1 MNKNL
6 KLSVVALSLLL
17 IVMSVGY
24 AAYSVV
30 LTITGTSTISASA
43 WDVHFENIGAGVNDT
58 VLKMVT
64 PTTAPTISADKH
76 DVTFA
81 VTLNVGEEYAFIVD
95 DKNAGTIEAYLDT
108 YNVVVDG
115 TTYNSNKWNN
125 NYLSYAAVWTD
136 TGVSFAQGNTLAAGA
151 SRNVTVTVRY
161 EQPETSSDLPSTD
174 ATHTFVVHLNW
185 IQGNYLKSGELLA
198 KTNTINFDAGAY
210 TLSET
215 SRSITNGNSVGTLP
229 TVSGIPDGYGLAGWY
244 TDNTYTTKVTED
256 TIPTGSTTYYAKITT
271 AYKDTVLN
279 GANPAVATDM
289 VPVTIANDGTV
300 TYANI
305 YDEWYNYTNKTWANA
320 AKLIASPSKTY
331 KAGDTISEAD
341 IETYLVWI
349 PRYKYELWNVGVS
362 DVTSSQV
369 PKTIPVTFESST
381 TAKSTGSTDGTY
393 LTHPA
398 FTWGST
404 ELNGIWVSKFEVTGS
419 ISAVTSKPK
428 INPLVGERVGGFWN
442 ALKAY
447 DTKDLSH
454 MMKNTEWG
462 AVAYLTTS
470 IYGKNS
476 EVYINNDSNRI
487 TGCGGTTAS
496 AASTTS
502 CTNAYASVTNY
513 PQSTTGNISGIFDM
527 SGGALEYMA
536 AYRSGSVGTSSLT
549 VDTINANSNYFDIY
563 NSSSTGTS
571 YNYRILGDATGEMG
585 PITSLVSSWYHDYA
599 NFVSASGPW
608 FWRGGYYDDT
618 NRAGMFFFWGYEGRT
633 DLVGGSRM
641 VLSPE

>member
-1 MNKNL
+1 MNKKL

-30 LTITGTSTISASA
+30 LTITGTSTISAST

-58 VLKMVT
+58 VLKMAT

-81 VTLNVGEEYAFIVD
+81 VTLNVGEEYAFTVD
-95 DKNAGTIEAYLDT
+95 VKNAGTIEAYLDT

-125 NYLSYAAVWTD
+125 NYLSYAAVWTH
-136 TGVSFAQGNTLAAGA
+136 TGASFAQGDTLASGA

-161 EQPETSSDLPSTD
+161 EQPVTSSDLPSTD
-174 ATHTFVVHLNW
+174 ATHTFVMHLNW
-185 IQGNYLKSGELLA
+185 IQGNYFTSGQ
-198 KTNTINFDAGAY
+198 
-210 TLSET
+210 
-215 SRSITNGNSVGTLP
+215 SITTSKF
-229 TVSGIPDGYGLAGWY
+229 SPDG
-244 TDNTYTTKVTED
+244 
-256 TIPTGSTTYYAKITT
+256 P

-279 GANPAVATDM
+279 GADPVLGSDM
-289 VPVTIANDGTV
+289 LPVTIANDGVV
-300 TYANI
+300 TYA
-305 YDEWYNYTNKTWANA
+305 DTTTEWYNYENKTWANA
-320 AKLIASPSKTY
+320 VKLIASPSKTY
-331 KAGDTISEAD
+331 KTGDTISEVD

-381 TAKSTGSTDGTY
+381 ATKSTGSTDGTY

-398 FTWGST
+398 FTFGST

-419 ISAVTSKPK
+419 TSAVTSKPK

-462 AVAYLTTS
+462 EVAYLTTS

>member
-1 MNKNL
+1 MNKSTL
-6 KLSVVALSLLL
+6 KLSVLVLSVLL

-30 LTITGTSTISASA
+30 LNITGTSTISAST
-43 WDVHFENIGAGVNDT
+43 WDVHFENIGAGT
-58 VLKMVT
+58 ASTGFTMAT

-81 VTLNVGEEYAFIVD
+81 VTLNVGEEYQFTVD
-95 DKNAGTIEAYLDT
+95 AKNAGTIEAYLDT

-161 EQPETSSDLPSTD
+161 EQPENSSDLPSTD

-185 IQGNYLKSGELLA
+185 IQGNYFTSGQ
-198 KTNTINFDAGAY
+198 
-210 TLSET
+210 
-215 SRSITNGNSVGTLP
+215 SITTSKF
-229 TVSGIPDGYGLAGWY
+229 SPDGS
-244 TDNTYTTKVTED
+244 V
-256 TIPTGSTTYYAKITT
+256 
-271 AYKDTVLN
+271 YKDTVLN
-279 GANPAVATDM
+279 GADPVLGSDM
-289 VPVTIANDGTV
+289 LPVTIANDGVV
-300 TYANI
+300 TYANTST
-305 YDEWYNYTNKTWANA
+305 EWYNYTNKNWANA
-320 AKLIASPSKTY
+320 VKLIASPSKTY
-331 KAGDTISEAD
+331 KTGDTISESD

-349 PRYKYELWNVGVS
+349 PRYKYELWNVGVT

-381 TAKSTGSTDGTY
+381 TTKSTGSTDGTY

-398 FTWGST
+398 FTFGSS

-419 ISAVTSKPK
+419 TSAITSKP
-428 INPLVGERVGGFWN
+428 NVNSLRSTTVGSFWN
-442 ALKAY
+442 ALKSY

-462 AVAYLTTS
+462 AVAYLS
-470 IYGKNS
+470 ASAYGKNS
-476 EVYINNDSNRI
+476 EVYINNDSNYI

-496 AASTTS
+496 AASTSS
-502 CTNAYASVTNY
+502 CTNAYASVTSY

-527 SGGALEYMA
+527 SGGAWEYMA
-536 AYRSGSVGTSSLT
+536 AYRSGTVGSSGLT

-563 NSSSTGTS
+563 NSSSTDTS

-585 PITSLVSSWYHDYA
+585 PITSYNSSWYQDYA
-599 NFVSASGPW
+599 YFVLSSYPW
-608 FWRGGYYDDT
+608 FGRGGLYHDTSHAGVFYFDYYT
-618 NRAGMFFFWGYEGRT
+618 GGAYGYY
-633 DLVGGSRM
+633 GSRL
-641 VLSPE
+641 VLVPEA

>member
-1 MNKNL
+1 MIGVLMNK
-6 KLSVVALSLLL
+6 KFKIGIIVLSLLL
-17 IVMSVGY
+17 IVMSIGY
-24 AAYSVV
+24 ASYAVTLYISGNVSLQASSWSVIFDNV
-30 LTITGTSTISASA
+30 KKGTVESGYKLVDATSEPSI
-43 WDVHFENIGAGVNDT
+43 FN
-58 VLKMVT
+58 
-64 PTTAPTISADKH
+64 DKH
-76 DVTFA
+76 SITFS
-81 VTLNVGEEYAFIVD
+81 VDLNVGEMYQFTVD
-95 DKNAGTIEAYLDT
+95 VKNAGTIKAYLDT
-108 YNVVVDG
+108 YNIIIDG
-115 TTYNSNKWNN
+115 TTYNLNKWNN
-125 NYLSYAAVWTD
+125 EYLSYDAVWTD
-136 TGVSFAQGNTLAAGA
+136 DNSSFAQGDTLDAGG
-151 SRNVTVTVRY
+151 SRNVTVTVKY
-161 EQPETSSDLPSTD
+161 FQPEDSSDLPSKD
-174 ATHTFVVHLNW
+174 ETHTLTLNMNW
-185 IQGNYLKSGELLA
+185 IQGNYFTSGQ
-198 KTNTINFDAGAY
+198 
-210 TLSET
+210 
-215 SRSITNGNSVGTLP
+215 SITTSAFEV
-229 TVSGIPDGYGLAGWY
+229 Y
-244 TDNTYTTKVTED
+244 K
-256 TIPTGSTTYYAKITT
+256 
-271 AYKDTVLN
+271 YKDTVLN
-279 GANPAVATDM
+279 GADPVLATDM
-289 VPVTIANDGTV
+289 LPVTIANDGVV
-300 TYANI
+300 TYA
-305 YDEWYNYTNKTWANA
+305 DTTKEWYNYTNKTWANA
-320 AKLIASPSKTY
+320 VKLIASPSKTY
-331 KAGDTISEAD
+331 KTGDTISEAD

-362 DVTSSQV
+362 DVTSSDV
-369 PKTIPVTFESST
+369 PKTIPITFESKSAT
-381 TAKSTGSTDGTY
+381 KSTGSTDGTY

-398 FTWGST
+398 FTFGTT

-419 ISAVTSKPK
+419 PSAITSKPK

>member
-1 MNKNL
+1 MKTNYKICIVVI
-6 KLSVVALSLLL
+6 SVLL

-30 LTITGTSTISASA
+30 LNITGSSTISAST
-43 WDVHFENIGAGVNDT
+43 WDVHFENIGAGT
-58 VLKMVT
+58 ASTGHTMAT
-64 PTTAPTISADKH
+64 PSTTPTISADKH

-81 VTLNVGEEYAFIVD
+81 VTLNVGEEYAFTVD
-95 DKNAGTIEAYLDT
+95 AQNAGTIEAYLDT

-136 TGVSFAQGNTLAAGA
+136 TGASFAQGDTLAAGA
-151 SRNVTVTVRY
+151 SHNITVTVKY
-161 EQPETSSDLPSTD
+161 SQPDSSTDLPSTD

-185 IQGNYLKSGELLA
+185 IQGNYFTSGQ
-198 KTNTINFDAGAY
+198 
-210 TLSET
+210 
-215 SRSITNGNSVGTLP
+215 SITTSSFDV
-229 TVSGIPDGYGLAGWY
+229 YKY
-244 TDNTYTTKVTED
+244 TE
-256 TIPTGSTTYYAKITT
+256 S
-271 AYKDTVLN
+271 VLN
-279 GANPAVATDM
+279 GADPVLASDM
-289 VPVTIANDGTV
+289 LPVTIANDGVV
-300 TYANI
+300 TYANTST
-305 YDEWYNYTNKTWANA
+305 EWYNYENKNWANA
-320 AKLIASPSKTY
+320 VKLIASPSKTY
-331 KAGDTISEAD
+331 KAGDTISESD
-341 IETYLVWI
+341 IGAYLVWI
-349 PRYKYELWNVGVS
+349 PRYKYELWNVGVT

-398 FTWGST
+398 FTFGSS

-419 ISAVTSKPK
+419 TSAITSKP
-428 INPLVGERVGGFWN
+428 NVNSLRSQTVGSFWN
-442 ALKAY
+442 ALKSY
-447 DTKDLSH
+447 DTKDVSH

-462 AVAYLTTS
+462 AVAYLS
-470 IYGKNS
+470 ASAYGKNS

-536 AYRSGSVGTSSLT
+536 AYMSGQVGSSGLT
-549 VDTINANSNYFDIY
+549 IDTINANSNYFDIY
-563 NSSSTGTS
+563 SSASTETS
-571 YNYRILGDATGEMG
+571 YQYRILGDATGETG
-585 PITSLVSSWYHDYA
+585 PITSYYSSWYQDVA
-599 NFVSASGPW
+599 RFVNNSYPW
-608 FWRGGYYDDT
+608 FARGGYYGAT
-618 NRAGMFFFWGYEGRT
+618 SHAGVFGFA
-633 DLVGGSRM
+633 GSTGA
-641 VLSPE
+641 

>member
-1 MNKNL
+1 MNKKL

-30 LTITGTSTISASA
+30 LTITGTSTISAST

-58 VLKMVT
+58 VLKMAT

-81 VTLNVGEEYAFIVD
+81 VTLNVGEEYAFTVD
-95 DKNAGTIEAYLDT
+95 VKNAGTIEAYLDT

-136 TGVSFAQGNTLAAGA
+136 TGASFAQGDTLASGA

-161 EQPETSSDLPSTD
+161 EQPVTSSDLPSTD
-174 ATHTFVVHLNW
+174 ATHTFVMHLNW
-185 IQGNYLKSGELLA
+185 IQGNYFTSGQ
-198 KTNTINFDAGAY
+198 
-210 TLSET
+210 
-215 SRSITNGNSVGTLP
+215 SITTSKF
-229 TVSGIPDGYGLAGWY
+229 SPDG
-244 TDNTYTTKVTED
+244 
-256 TIPTGSTTYYAKITT
+256 P

-279 GANPAVATDM
+279 GADPVLASDM
-289 VPVTIANDGTV
+289 LPVTIANDGVV
-300 TYANI
+300 TYA
-305 YDEWYNYTNKTWANA
+305 DTSSEWYNYTNKTWANA
-320 AKLIASPSKTY
+320 VKLIASPSKTY
-331 KAGDTISEAD
+331 KTGDTISEAD

-398 FTWGST
+398 FTFGSS

-419 ISAVTSKPK
+419 TSAITSKP
-428 INPLVGERVGGFWN
+428 NVNSLRSQTVGSFWN
-442 ALKAY
+442 ALKSY
-447 DTKDLSH
+447 DTKDVSH
-454 MMKNTEWG
+454 MMKNPEWG
-462 AVAYLTTS
+462 AVAYLS
-470 IYGKNS
+470 ASAYGKNS
-476 EVYINNDSNRI
+476 EVYINNDSNYI

-496 AASTTS
+496 EPATTA
-502 CTNAYASVTNY
+502 CTNAYASVTSY

-527 SGGALEYMA
+527 SGGAFEYMA
-536 AYRSGSVGTSSLT
+536 AYMSGQVGSSGLT
-549 VDTINANSNYFDIY
+549 IDTINANSNYFDIY
-563 NSSSTGTS
+563 NSASTGTS

-585 PITSLVSSWYHDYA
+585 PITSYESSWYQDDA
-599 NFVSASGPW
+599 GFVVSSGPW
-608 FWRGGYYDDT
+608 FGRGGYCS
-618 NRAGMFFFWGYEGRT
+618 RASAAGVFNFAAYAGVVSDVHG
-633 DLVGGSRM
+633 
-641 VLSPE
+641 

>member
-1 MNKNL
+1 MKTNYKICIVV
-6 KLSVVALSLLL
+6 LSVLL
-17 IVMSVGY
+17 IVMSLGY

-30 LTITGTSTISASA
+30 LNITGSSTISAST

-58 VLKMVT
+58 VLKMAT

-76 DVTFA
+76 
-81 VTLNVGEEYAFIVD
+81 
-95 DKNAGTIEAYLDT
+95 AGTIEAYLDT

-136 TGVSFAQGNTLAAGA
+136 TGASFAQGDTLASGA

-161 EQPETSSDLPSTD
+161 EQPVTSSDLPSTD
-174 ATHTFVVHLNW
+174 ATHTFVMHLNW
-185 IQGNYLKSGELLA
+185 IQGNYFTSGQ
-198 KTNTINFDAGAY
+198 
-210 TLSET
+210 
-215 SRSITNGNSVGTLP
+215 SITTSKF
-229 TVSGIPDGYGLAGWY
+229 SPDG
-244 TDNTYTTKVTED
+244 
-256 TIPTGSTTYYAKITT
+256 P

-279 GANPAVATDM
+279 GADPVLGSDM
-289 VPVTIANDGTV
+289 LPVTIANDGVV
-300 TYANI
+300 TYA
-305 YDEWYNYTNKTWANA
+305 DTTTEWYNYENKTWANA
-320 AKLIASPSKTY
+320 VKLIASPSKTY
-331 KAGDTISEAD
+331 KTGDTISEVD

-381 TAKSTGSTDGTY
+381 ATESTGSTDGTY

-404 ELNGIWVSKFEVTGS
+404 ELNGIWVSKFEVTGTT
-419 ISAVTSKPK
+419 SAVTSKPK

-462 AVAYLTTS
+462 EVAYLTTS

>member
-30 LTITGTSTISASA
+30 LTITGTSTISAST

-58 VLKMVT
+58 VLKMAT

-81 VTLNVGEEYAFIVD
+81 VTLNVGEEYAFTVD
-95 DKNAGTIEAYLDT
+95 AKNAGTIEAYLDT

-161 EQPETSSDLPSTD
+161 DQPENSSDLPSTD

-185 IQGNYLKSGELLA
+185 IQGNYFTSGQ
-198 KTNTINFDAGAY
+198 
-210 TLSET
+210 
-215 SRSITNGNSVGTLP
+215 SITTSKF
-229 TVSGIPDGYGLAGWY
+229 SPDGS
-244 TDNTYTTKVTED
+244 V
-256 TIPTGSTTYYAKITT
+256 
-271 AYKDTVLN
+271 YKDTVLN
-279 GANPAVATDM
+279 GADPVLGSDM
-289 VPVTIANDGTV
+289 LPVTIANDGVV
-300 TYANI
+300 TYANTST
-305 YDEWYNYTNKTWANA
+305 EWYNYTNKNWANA
-320 AKLIASPSKTY
+320 VKLIASPSKTY
-331 KAGDTISEAD
+331 KTGDTISESD

-349 PRYKYELWNVGVS
+349 PRYKYELWNVGVT
-362 DVTSSQV
+362 DVTSSDV

-381 TAKSTGSTDGTY
+381 TTKSTGSTDGTY

-398 FTWGST
+398 FTFGSS

-419 ISAVTSKPK
+419 TSAITSKP
-428 INPLVGERVGGFWN
+428 NVNSLRSTTVGSFWN
-442 ALKAY
+442 ALKSY

-462 AVAYLTTS
+462 AVAYLS
-470 IYGKNS
+470 ASAYGKNS
-476 EVYINNDSNRI
+476 EVYINNDSNYI

-496 AASTTS
+496 AASTSS
-502 CTNAYASVTNY
+502 CTNAYASVTSY

-527 SGGALEYMA
+527 SGGAWEYMA
-536 AYRSGSVGTSSLT
+536 AYRSGTVGSSGLT

-563 NSSSTGTS
+563 NSSSTDTS

-585 PITSLVSSWYHDYA
+585 PITSNKSSWYQDYA
-599 NFVSASGPW
+599 YFVLSSYPW
-608 FWRGGYYDDT
+608 FGRGGDYL
-618 NRAGMFFFWGYEGRT
+618 NASAAGVFYFDSFTGDANGYC
-633 DLVGGSRM
+633 GSRL
-641 VLSPE
+641 VLVPEA

>member
-1 MNKNL
+1 MKTNYKICIVV
-6 KLSVVALSLLL
+6 LSVLLV
-17 IVMSVGY
+17 IMSVGY

-30 LTITGTSTISASA
+30 LNITGSSTISAST
-43 WDVHFENIGAGVNDT
+43 WDVHFENIGAGIAAT
-58 VLKMVT
+58 GYTMAT
-64 PTTAPTISADKH
+64 PSTAPTISADKH

-81 VTLNVGEEYAFIVD
+81 VTLNVGEEYAFTVD
-95 DKNAGTIEAYLDT
+95 AKNAGTIEAYLDT

-115 TTYNSNKWNN
+115 TTYNSNRWNN

-136 TGVSFAQGNTLAAGA
+136 TGVSFAQGDTLAAGA
-151 SRNVTVTVRY
+151 SKNVTVTVRY
-161 EQPETSSDLPSTD
+161 EQPENSSDLPSTD

-185 IQGNYLKSGELLA
+185 IQGNYFTSGQ
-198 KTNTINFDAGAY
+198 
-210 TLSET
+210 
-215 SRSITNGNSVGTLP
+215 SITTSKFSSDGSV
-229 TVSGIPDGYGLAGWY
+229 
-244 TDNTYTTKVTED
+244 
-256 TIPTGSTTYYAKITT
+256 
-271 AYKDTVLN
+271 YKDTVLN
-279 GANPAVATDM
+279 GADPVLATDM
-289 VPVTIANDGTV
+289 LPVTIANDGVV
-300 TYANI
+300 TYA
-305 YDEWYNYTNKTWANA
+305 DTSSEWYNYENKTWANA
-320 AKLIASPSKTY
+320 VKLIASPSKTY
-331 KAGDTISEAD
+331 KTGDTISEAD

-349 PRYKYELWNVGVS
+349 PRYKYELWNVGVT

-369 PKTIPVTFESST
+369 SKTIPVTFESST
-381 TAKSTGSTDGTY
+381 ATKSTGSTDGTY

-404 ELNGIWVSKFEVTGS
+404 ELNGIWVSKFEVTGTT
-419 ISAVTSKPK
+419 SAVTSKPK

-641 VLSPE
+641 VLSPEAA